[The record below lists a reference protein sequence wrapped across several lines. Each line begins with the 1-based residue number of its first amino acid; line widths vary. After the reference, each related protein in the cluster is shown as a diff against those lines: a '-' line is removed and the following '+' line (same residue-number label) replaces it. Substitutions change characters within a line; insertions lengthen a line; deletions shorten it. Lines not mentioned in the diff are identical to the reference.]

1 MPRFNELKLQAFSVA
16 CARIACIFPHSMY
29 VERLVSAHNLIKSD
43 MRASMDRYTV
53 NDYMIVKES
62 MCSDAQDDPRPT
74 IAKWLTMRA
83 RPKTCESLL
92 KLENYKANDYVQS
105 FFFVDYRL
113 YLACES

>member
-1 MPRFNELKLQAFSVA
+1 
-16 CARIACIFPHSMY
+16 
-29 VERLVSAHNLIKSD
+29 
-43 MRASMDRYTV
+43 MRDDAVLGRALPLDRGLGP
-53 NDYMIVKES
+53 KES